1 MFAHHV
7 VLCITIIV
15 AEFQGLYNVNI
26 YYSFNETRD
35 KAEMKTKK
43 RERKRTNYW
52 SIESFCL
59 LILEV
64 LSVLKRS

>member
-7 VLCITIIV
+7 VLCITIIFT
-15 AEFQGLYNVNI
+15 EFQGLYNVNI

-64 LSVLKRS
+64 FSVLKRS